1 MTQPNTTRSLS
12 EAISAVIDRILA
24 AVSRLVT
31 QIVLVILQG
40 TGV

>member
-1 MTQPNTTRSLS
+1 MIRPNKTKSVS
-12 EAISAVIDRILA
+12 DAISALIDRILA
-24 AVSRLVT
+24 AISRLVT

>member
-1 MTQPNTTRSLS
+1 MTQPNKTRSLS
-12 EAISAVIDRILA
+12 DAISALIDRILA